1 MNTLFAVQELFWLFL
16 KGLLVIAII
25 ASITWVCAPLRRKFI
40 TSPVFRFFKKA
51 MPPLSQT
58 EKEAMVAGKV
68 GEEKTLLYKPS
79 WDKIFPTARWGKLF
93 LAGEQYLNGQV
104 EELCAMIDDYKI
116 SQTRVI
122 PKEVWDFMEKIQIF
136 AMNIRKKDG
145 GLGLTKTAQAKVF
158 VKLSSRSFDVAVVC
172 MVPNSLGPAELL
184 HHKGTKV
191 QKARWLP
198 GLASG
203 KTIPA
208 FALTEPGAGS
218 DAGAMESTGVVY
230 RGKDGRLWMR
240 LNWSKRYITLGPAAT
255 LLGLAFKLYDPEHL
269 LGEKDDIGITVALIP
284 INDEMKAKGVSI
296 GRFHDPLGASFPN
309 GPNYGKDVC
318 LPIGEYVIGGLE
330 QVGKGWSMLMECLST
345 GRFVSLPSVSVG
357 GAKLACFSVGAYA
370 RIRKQFNTSIGNFG
384 GIEEYLGKMVG
395 LTYLMEST
403 LYAGT
408 GMVDDDRKSPVLSAI
423 AKYHLTQKLDE
434 VVNLGMDVLGGK
446 AIILGP
452 KNFLA
457 RVSRTLEIAKTVEGA
472 NILTRNM
479 IIFGQ
484 GFIRCHPWLLAEMRT
499 LEVADPKKALREF
512 DRALVGHVGYVFKT
526 FLRAWLHGL
535 GAWRFSSV
543 PKGSKVARR
552 YYRKMNRMSGA
563 LALVS
568 EATLVLLRGK
578 LKMEERI
585 SARLGDVLS
594 YLYQGGAVLKRFE
607 DDGIDEELPLLE
619 WGLQY
624 SLYEMQNALVGV
636 LENFPSRML
645 GWILM
650 RIIFP
655 FGKPYAKPSDALD
668 KKLAH
673 VVMAPSFA
681 RNSIIDGMYIPPFD
695 NLDENLALL
704 EVTLR
709 RVVAVAPIEQKLA
722 LAKKTKTITDVRNLA
737 VAIQKGVITDE
748 EAKMLQTANELRA
761 KVVAVDDFET
771 LS

>member
-1 MNTLFAVQELFWLFL
+1 
-16 KGLLVIAII
+16 
-25 ASITWVCAPLRRKFI
+25 
-40 TSPVFRFFKKA
+40 
-51 MPPLSQT
+51 
-58 EKEAMVAGKV
+58 MVAGEV
-68 GEEKTLLYKPS
+68 GEEKTLLYRPA
-79 WDKIFPTARWGKLF
+79 WDKVFPKSSWGKST
-93 LAGEQYLNGQV
+93 GEEDLYLNDSV
-104 EELCAMIDDYKI
+104 EKLCAMIDDYKI

-136 AMNIRKKDG
+136 AMNIRKVDG
-145 GLGLTKTAQAKVF
+145 GLGFSKTAQAKVF
-158 VKLSSRSFDVAVVC
+158 VKLASRSFDVAVIC

-184 HHKGTKV
+184 HHYGTDP
-191 QKARWLP
+191 QKKQWLP

-230 RGKDGRLWMR
+230 RGEDGRPWMR
-240 LNWSKRYITLGPAAT
+240 LNWSKRFITLGPIAT

-269 LGEKDDIGITVALIP
+269 IGEKDDIGITVALIP
-284 INDEMKAKGVSI
+284 INDEMKANGVSI
-296 GRFHDPLGASFPN
+296 GRFHDPLGGSFPN

-318 LPIGEYVIGGLE
+318 LPIDEYVIGGLE
-330 QVGKGWSMLMECLST
+330 QVGCGWSMLMECLST

-408 GMVDDDRKSPVLSAI
+408 GLVDDDRKSPVLSAI
-423 AKYHLTQKLDE
+423 AKYHLTNKLKTILH
-434 VVNLGMDVLGGK
+434 LGMEILGGK
-446 AIILGP
+446 GIILGP

-457 RVSRTLEIAKTVEGA
+457 NMARVIEVAITVEGA

-484 GFIRCHPWLLAEMRT
+484 GFVRCHPWLLKEIQT
-499 LEVADPKKALREF
+499 LEITDGKQALREF
-512 DRALVGHVGYVFKT
+512 DRALVGHVGYAMKT
-526 FLRAWLHGL
+526 FFRAWLHGL
-535 GAWRFSSV
+535 GGWRFSSA
-543 PKGSKVARR
+543 PKSHRLVRR
-552 YYRKMNRMSGA
+552 YYRKMNRMSSA
-563 LALVS
+563 LALIA
-568 EATLVLLRGK
+568 EATLVVLGGK
-578 LKMEERI
+578 LKVEERI

-594 YLYQGGAVLKRFE
+594 YLYQGGSILKRYT
-607 DDGIDEELPLLE
+607 DGGSTNYERPLVE

-624 SLYEMQNALVGV
+624 SLFEMQEALIGV
-636 LENFPSRML
+636 LKNFPSHTL

-655 FGKPYAKPSDALD
+655 FGRPYIRPSDALE
-668 KKLAH
+668 KKIAH
-673 VVMAPSFA
+673 VVMTPSLA
-681 RNSIIDGMYIPPFD
+681 GDSIIHGIYQPARDK
-695 NLDENLALL
+695 LDENLALL
-704 EVTLR
+704 EIALDCATG
-709 RVVAVAPIEQKLA
+709 VAPIEHKLA
-722 LAKKTKTITDVRNLA
+722 LAKKAKTIKDVHDFA
-737 VAIQKGVITDE
+737 VAIKKGVITAQE
-748 EAKMLQTANELRA
+748 SKMLQTANELRA
-761 KVVAVDDFET
+761 RVVAVDDFET

>member
-1 MNTLFAVQELFWLFL
+1 MNIVFA
-16 KGLLVIAII
+16 LLAVLA
-25 ASITWVCAPLRRKFI
+25 AFVFITPLRRKFI
-40 TSPVFRFFKKA
+40 VAHVFRLFKKL

-58 EKEAMVAGKV
+58 EKSALLAGKV
-68 GEEKTLLYKPS
+68 GAEKTLLYKPRWS
-79 WDKIFPTARWGKLF
+79 KIFPESQWGKLTKEEE
-93 LAGEQYLNGQV
+93 AYISGPV
-104 EELCAMIDDYKI
+104 EELCAMVNDYEI
-116 SQTRVI
+116 SQTRNI
-122 PKEVWDFMEKIQIF
+122 PKGIWDYMEKIQIF
-136 AMNIRKKDG
+136 AMNIRKIDG
-145 GLGLTKTAQAKVF
+145 GLGLSKTAQAKVF
-158 VKLSSRSFDVAVVC
+158 VKLASRSFDVAVIS

-184 HHKGTKV
+184 HHKGTDA
-191 QKARWLP
+191 QKKRWMP

-208 FALTEPGAGS
+208 FALTEPSAGS
-218 DAGAMESTGVVY
+218 DAGAMESYGVAY
-230 RGKDGRLWMR
+230 RGEDGKLWMR
-240 LNWSKRYITLGPAAT
+240 LNWTKRYITLGPVAT
-255 LLGLAFKLYDPEHL
+255 LLGLAFKLFDPEHL
-269 LGEKDDIGITVALIP
+269 LGDKDDIGITVALIP

-296 GRFHDPLGASFPN
+296 GRRHDPLGASFPN
-309 GPNYGKDVC
+309 GPNFGKDVC
-318 LPIGEYVIGGLE
+318 LPIDEYVIGGVR
-330 QVGKGWSMLMECLST
+330 QVGRGWEMLMECLST

-357 GAKLACFSVGAYA
+357 GAKLTCFSVGAYA

-384 GIEEYLGKMVG
+384 GIEEQLGKMVG

-408 GMVDDDRKSPVLSAI
+408 GMVDDNRKSPVLSAI

-452 KNFLA
+452 RNFLA
-457 RVSRTLEIAKTVEGA
+457 RVASTLEIAKTVEGA

-484 GFIRCHPWLLAEMRT
+484 GFVRCHPWLLAEMQT
-499 LEVADPKKALREF
+499 LEIADAKTALRDF

-526 FLRAWLHGL
+526 FFRAWLYGWF
-535 GAWRFSSV
+535 GGWRFSSA
-543 PKGSKVARR
+543 PKGNRSVRR
-552 YYRKMNRMSGA
+552 YYRKMNRMSSA
-563 LALVS
+563 LALVA
-568 EATLVLLRGK
+568 EATLVLLGGK

-594 YLYQGGAVLKRFE
+594 YLYQGGATLKRFE
-607 DDGIDEELPLLE
+607 DTDYPDEHPLMG

-624 SLYEMQNALVGV
+624 SLFEMQNALVGV
-636 LENFPSRML
+636 LENFPSRTL

-655 FGKPYAKPSDALD
+655 FGKPYTKPSDALE

-673 VVMAPSFA
+673 MVMYPILARKVVQGIYF
-681 RNSIIDGMYIPPFD
+681 PPLH

-704 EVTLR
+704 EETLFQ
-709 RVVAVAPIEQKLA
+709 VVEVAPIE
-722 LAKKTKTITDVRNLA
+722 KKLA
-737 VAIQKGVITDE
+737 VAKKAKTIKSAGDLAAAIEKGVITE
-748 EAKMLQTANELRA
+748 KERKSLEKANELRA
-761 KVVAVDDFET
+761 RVVAVDDFET